1 MTMSS
6 IPKFI
11 ALGSLLS
18 LLGPATGQGCA
29 CSPASYEFTFDMSLT
44 CPPVDIS
51 PNGVKSTYCAISQY
65 GGPDDTITDLVP
77 VEVYD
82 IQILEILNNSTLIQ
96 NIDSNGSYFDG
107 DSFTFSSIVQRYSG
121 VGDVP
126 RVLQFNIYAQNTE
139 GQPIIN
145 ILAIEFTNDCTVYP
159 VLEEGSSAGW
169 LSFTK
174 LEAPPRM
181 ACPLVPTES
190 PTVSPTS
197 QPVTSTLTMTPSSR
211 PDASPTRVPT
221 REETGAPFY
230 LSMSYD
236 INVGSEINEFGHDFM
251 IPRAKASKMA
261 SKYSSMPM
269 SMSMDYNLGSEIEE
283 FGNDFQFPRRK
294 KEFTKEDEVT
304 SVKYDLGPEINEFGL
319 DFVFPR
325 NKEAIEETKKL
336 RKVRTRRRLRVP
348 REID

>member
-1 MTMSS
+1 
-6 IPKFI
+6 
-11 ALGSLLS
+11 
-18 LLGPATGQGCA
+18 
-29 CSPASYEFTFDMSLT
+29 
-44 CPPVDIS
+44 
-51 PNGVKSTYCAISQY
+51 
-65 GGPDDTITDLVP
+65 
-77 VEVYD
+77 
-82 IQILEILNNSTLIQ
+82 
-96 NIDSNGSYFDG
+96 
-107 DSFTFSSIVQRYSG
+107 
-121 VGDVP
+121 
-126 RVLQFNIYAQNTE
+126 
-139 GQPIIN
+139 
-145 ILAIEFTNDCTVYP
+145 
-159 VLEEGSSAGW
+159 
-169 LSFTK
+169 
-174 LEAPPRM
+174 
-181 ACPLVPTES
+181 
-190 PTVSPTS
+190 
-197 QPVTSTLTMTPSSR
+197 MTPSSR

-348 REID
+348 REMD